1 MTASSLNPTQIEI
14 LKMFEFHKTEEDLQR
29 FKCLLI
35 DYLYQR
41 AIDETDK
48 VWNERG
54 YTEKT
59 MEEWKNEH
67 MRVNVEEVR
76 KRKILQ
82 GK

>member
-1 MTASSLNPTQIEI
+1 MTASPLNPTQIEI

-29 FKCLLI
+29 FKRLLI

-48 VWNERG
+48 VWSERG

-67 MRVNVEEVR
+67 MRVNLEDVR